1 MRFPIRILNVDDDE
15 AARYVK
21 SRVLSQAGYEV
32 VEAANAIDGLAIVRD
47 AQVHLALVDVKLPD
61 ISGLDLCRL
70 IKTDPKSRNVAVIQI
85 SAVFVSELD
94 ELIGLA
100 HGADMYLRY
109 PLDPLVLTTVVE
121 TIVKLLRANSA
132 ILEQEQ
138 RTQNLIKQTTVGIA
152 QCDLAGRFLQVNE
165 RFCQMLGYSFLDLRE
180 KTYLDVTHPDDRS
193 ASGQLSEQMARHGLT
208 SYRVDKRFMHG
219 NGSVVYVDTFS
230 SLIHTVD
237 GQRLG
242 AIHVALDI
250 TDRKV
255 PRSATR
261 H

>member
-1 MRFPIRILNVDDDE
+1 MREPLRILNIDDDE

-21 SRVLSQAGYEV
+21 TRVLSQAGYEV
-32 VEAANAIDGLAIVRD
+32 IEAANALDGLAIARD

-70 IKTDPKSRNVAVIQI
+70 IKTDPKSRNIPVIQI

-100 HGADMYLRY
+100 HGADVYLRY

-132 ILEQEQ
+132 VLGQDE
-138 RTQNLIKQTTVGIA
+138 RTRNLVRNATLAIA

-165 RFCQMLGYSFLDLRE
+165 RFCQMLGYSFLDLRN
-180 KTYLDVTHPDDRS
+180 KTFLDLTHADDRE
-193 ASGQLSEQMARHGLT
+193 ASRQLFEQMARHGLS
-208 SYRVDKRFMHG
+208 SYRVEKRFVHE
-219 NGSVVYVDTFS
+219 NGTVVHVDNFT
-230 SLIHTVD
+230 SLIHAVD

-242 AIHVALDI
+242 AIHVLLDV

-255 PRSATR
+255 PRSSTR

>member
-1 MRFPIRILNVDDDE
+1 MREPLRILNIDDDE

-21 SRVLSQAGYEV
+21 SRVLTQAGYEV
-32 VEAANAIDGLAIVRD
+32 IEAANAVDGLAIVRND
-47 AQVHLALVDVKLPD
+47 QVHLALVDVKLPD

-70 IKTDPKSRNVAVIQI
+70 IKTDPKSRSIPVIQI

-132 ILEQEQ
+132 VLEQEE
-138 RTQNLIKQTTVGIA
+138 RTRNLIRQATVGIA
-152 QCDLAGRFLQVNE
+152 QCDLAGRFVQVNE
-165 RFCQMLGYSFLDLRE
+165 RFCQMIGYSFLDLRD
-180 KTYLDVTHPDDRS
+180 KTFLDVTHPEDRD
-193 ASGQLSEQMARHGLT
+193 ASRQLFEQMARHGLT
-208 SYRVDKRFMHG
+208 SYRVEKRFVHE
-219 NGSVVYVDTFS
+219 NGSVVHVDNFS
-230 SLIHTVD
+230 SLINTVD

-242 AIHVALDI
+242 AIHVILDV

-255 PRSATR
+255 PRSSTR

>member
-1 MRFPIRILNVDDDE
+1 MRVPLRILNIDDDE

-32 VEAANAIDGLAIVRD
+32 VEAANAVEGLAIVRD
-47 AQVHLALVDVKLPD
+47 AQVHLALIDVKLPD

-70 IKTDPKSRNVAVIQI
+70 IKTDPRSRNIPVIQI
-85 SAVFVSELD
+85 SAVFVTELD

-138 RTQNLIKQTTVGIA
+138 RTQNLIKQSTVGIA

-165 RFCQMLGYSFLDLRE
+165 RFCQMLGYSFLDLRD
-180 KTYLDVTHPDDRS
+180 KTFLDVTHAEDRA
-193 ASGQLSEQMARHGLT
+193 ASGQLFEQMARHGLT
-208 SYRVDKRFMHG
+208 SYRVEKRFVHE
-219 NGSVVYVDTFS
+219 NGSIIHADNFS

-242 AIHVALDI
+242 AIHVILDI

-255 PRSATR
+255 PRSSTR

>member
-1 MRFPIRILNVDDDE
+1 MRETLRILNVDDDE

-21 SRVLSQAGYEV
+21 SRVLAQAGYEV
-32 VEAANAIDGLAIVRD
+32 VEAASAVEALAIVRES
-47 AQVHLALVDVKLPD
+47 QVHLALLDVKLPD

-70 IKTDPKSRNVAVIQI
+70 IKSDPRSRRIPVIQI

-121 TIVKLLRANSA
+121 TIVKLLRSNSA
-132 ILEQEQ
+132 VLDQEE
-138 RTQNLIKQTTVGIA
+138 RTRNLIKQSAVGIA
-152 QCDLAGRFLQVNE
+152 QCDLRGRFVQVNE

-180 KTYLDVTHPDDRS
+180 KTFLDLTHHEDRD
-193 ASGQLSEQMARHGLT
+193 ASGQLFEQMARHGLT
-208 SYRVDKRFMHG
+208 SYRVEKRYVHAHGQVMHAD
-219 NGSVVYVDTFS
+219 NFA
-230 SLIHTVD
+230 SLITTVD

-242 AIHVALDI
+242 AIHVVLDV

-255 PRSATR
+255 PRSPTR

>member
-1 MRFPIRILNVDDDE
+1 MREPLRILNVDDDE

-32 VEAANAIDGLAIVRD
+32 VEAANAVDGLAIVRD
-47 AQVHLALVDVKLPD
+47 SQVHLALIDVKLPD

-70 IKTDPKSRNVAVIQI
+70 IKTDPRSRNVPVIQI
-85 SAVFVSELD
+85 SAVFVTELD
-94 ELIGLA
+94 EMIGLA

-132 ILEQEQ
+132 VLEQEE
-138 RTQNLIKQTTVGIA
+138 RTRNLIRQATVGIA
-152 QCDLAGRFLQVNE
+152 QCDLSGRFMQVNE

-180 KTYLDVTHPDDRS
+180 KTFLDLTHPDDR
-193 ASGQLSEQMARHGLT
+193 AAAKQLFEQMARQGLT
-208 SYRVDKRFMHG
+208 SYRVEKRLVHA
-219 NGSVVYVDTFS
+219 NGGVVHTDTFT
-230 SLIHTVD
+230 SLINTVD

-242 AIHVALDI
+242 AIHVVLDV

-255 PRSATR
+255 PRSSTR

>member
-1 MRFPIRILNVDDDE
+1 MRDPLRILNIDDDE

-32 VEAANAIDGLAIVRD
+32 VEAASAVEGLAIVRD
-47 AQVHLALVDVKLPD
+47 SDVHLALVDVKLPD

-70 IKTDPKSRNVAVIQI
+70 IKTDPKSRNIPVIQI

-132 ILEQEQ
+132 VLTQQ
-138 RTQNLIKQTTVGIA
+138 DRTRDLLRQSTVSIA
-152 QCDLAGRFLQVNE
+152 QCDLSGRFLQVNE
-165 RFCQMLGYSFLDLRE
+165 RFCQMLGYSFLDLRGR
-180 KTYLDVTHPDDRS
+180 TFLDLTHPDDRE
-193 ASGQLSEQMARHGLT
+193 ASRQLFEQMARHGLT
-208 SYRVDKRFMHG
+208 SYRVEKRFLHE
-219 NGSVVYVDTFS
+219 NGGVVHVDSFS

-242 AIHVALDI
+242 VIHVILDV

-255 PRSATR
+255 PRSSTR

>member
-1 MRFPIRILNVDDDE
+1 MADPLRILNVDDDE

-32 VEAANAIDGLAIVRD
+32 LEAANAVDGLTIVRD
-47 AQVHLALVDVKLPD
+47 ARVHLALIDVKLPD

-70 IKTDPKSRNVAVIQI
+70 IKTDPKSRNIPVIQI

-132 ILEQEQ
+132 VLEQEE
-138 RTQNLIKQTTVGIA
+138 RTRNLIRQATVGIA
-152 QCDLAGRFLQVNE
+152 QCDLAGRFVQVNE
-165 RFCQMLGYSFLDLRE
+165 RFCQMIGHAFLDLRE
-180 KTYLDVTHPDDRS
+180 KTILDLIHPQDRE
-193 ASGQLSEQMARHGLT
+193 ASRQLLEQMSRQGLT
-208 SYRVDKRFMHG
+208 SYRVEKRLMHANG
-219 NGSVVYVDTFS
+219 NEVHTDTFT
-230 SLIHTVD
+230 SLINTVD

-242 AIHVALDI
+242 AIYVVLDV

-255 PRSATR
+255 PRSSTR

>member
-1 MRFPIRILNVDDDE
+1 MREALRILNLDDDE

-21 SRVLSQAGYEV
+21 SRVLRQAGYEV
-32 VEAANAIDGLAIVRD
+32 VEAATAVDGLAIVRD
-47 AQVHLALVDVKLPD
+47 AQVDLALIDVKLPD

-70 IKTDPKSRNVAVIQI
+70 IKTDPKSRGLPVIQI
-85 SAVFVSELD
+85 SAVFVTELD

-132 ILEQEQ
+132 VLGQHE
-138 RTQNLIKQTTVGIA
+138 RTRNLIRQSTVGIA
-152 QCDLAGRFLQVNE
+152 QCDLDGRFVQVNE
-165 RFCQMLGYSFLDLRE
+165 RFCEIVGYSFFDLRGKTFLDL
-180 KTYLDVTHPDDRS
+180 THPDDRE
-193 ASGQLSEQMARHGLT
+193 ASRQLFEQMARHGLS
-208 SYRVDKRFMHG
+208 SYRVEKRFVHE
-219 NGSVVYVDTFS
+219 NRATVHVDNFS

-242 AIHVALDI
+242 AIHVVLDV

-255 PRSATR
+255 PRSPTR

>member
-1 MRFPIRILNVDDDE
+1 MREPLRILNIDDDE

-32 VEAANAIDGLAIVRD
+32 VEAASALEGLAIVRD
-47 AQVHLALVDVKLPD
+47 AGVHLALVDVKLPD
-61 ISGLDLCRL
+61 LSGLDLCRL
-70 IKTDPKSRNVAVIQI
+70 IKTDPKSRNIPVIQI

-121 TIVKLLRANSA
+121 TIVKLLRASSA
-132 ILEQEQ
+132 VLEQEE
-138 RTQNLIKQTTVGIA
+138 RTRNLIRQSAVGIA
-152 QCDLAGRFLQVNE
+152 QCDLAGRFVQVNE
-165 RFCQMLGYSFLDLRE
+165 RFCEMLGYSFLDLRD
-180 KTYLDVTHPDDRS
+180 KTFLDLTHPEDRES
-193 ASGQLSEQMARHGLT
+193 SRQLFEQMSQHGLT
-208 SYRVDKRFMHG
+208 SYRVEKRYVHE
-219 NGSVVYVDTFS
+219 NGSIVHADNFA
-230 SLIHTVD
+230 SLINTVD

-242 AIHVALDI
+242 AIHVILDV
-250 TDRKV
+250 TQRKV
-255 PRSATR
+255 PRNSTR

>member
-1 MRFPIRILNVDDDE
+1 MREPLRILNVDDDD

-32 VEAANAIDGLAIVRD
+32 VEAANAVDGLAIVR
-47 AQVHLALVDVKLPD
+47 AEQVHLALVDVKLPD

-70 IKTDPKSRNVAVIQI
+70 IKTDPKSRNIPVIQI

-94 ELIGLA
+94 ELVGLA

-132 ILEQEQ
+132 VLGQEE
-138 RTQNLIKQTTVGIA
+138 RTRNLIKQSTVGIA
-152 QCDLAGRFLQVNE
+152 QCDLTGKFMQVNE
-165 RFCQMLGYSFLDLRE
+165 RFCQMLGYAFLDLRNR
-180 KTYLDVTHPDDRS
+180 TFLDLTHPDDRE
-193 ASGQLSEQMARHGLT
+193 ASRQLFEQMARHGLT
-208 SYRVDKRFMHG
+208 SYRVEKRFIRQDGGTVH
-219 NGSVVYVDTFS
+219 VDNFS

-242 AIHVALDI
+242 AIHVLLDV

-255 PRSATR
+255 PRSSTR